1 MLRLLHTIGGC
12 GGTLLSRCLGVLPGV
27 ALLSEV
33 NPAAV
38 KLFPAFDPLYQD
50 TNWLHLL
57 TEDDV
62 TRFSGLDLAQIDNF
76 RALVQVFYHRAQS
89 SKRHLVIRDYNYI
102 EFVGAPFRT
111 DPPRRLML
119 AEALSA
125 VMPTS
130 SIALIRHPV
139 DQWLSLSK
147 HLKPSDLTPREFCDA
162 YAAFLRE
169 LGTTAVFK
177 YEDFI
182 SSPDDQLQRM
192 CETLQLPFAP
202 QFREQFHQ
210 FDGVTGDFTRL
221 REESISPPPPKSLPS
236 EVMEEFLSSKSFHV
250 ILANTGYR
258 QAFSAESSQ

>member
-62 TRFSGLDLAQIDNF
+62 TRFSALDLAQIDNF
-76 RALVQVFYHRAQS
+76 MALVQAFYDRAQS

-111 DPPRRLML
+111 DPPRRLLL
-119 AEALSA
+119 AEALSPE
-125 VMPTS
+125 MPTS
-130 SIALIRHPV
+130 SVALIRHPV

-147 HLKPSDLTPREFCDA
+147 HWNSSDVSPREFCDA

-177 YEDFI
+177 YEEFI
-182 SSPDDQLQRM
+182 ADPDAQLRRM
-192 CETLQLPFAP
+192 CRKLHLPFAP
-202 QFREQFHQ
+202 EFREQFHQ
-210 FDGVTGDFTRL
+210 FDGVTGHFTRL
-221 REESISPPPPKSLPS
+221 RDESISPPARKSVPS
-236 EVMEEFLSSKSFHV
+236 EAMEEFLSSDSFHF

-258 QAFSAESSQ
+258 QAFSAEPS